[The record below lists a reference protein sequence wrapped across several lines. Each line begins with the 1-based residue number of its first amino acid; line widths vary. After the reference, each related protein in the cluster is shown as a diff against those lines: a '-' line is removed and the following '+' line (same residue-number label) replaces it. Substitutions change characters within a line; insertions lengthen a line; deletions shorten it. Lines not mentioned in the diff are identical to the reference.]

1 MAVACRVLSV
11 AKSSRYLLMPL
22 RFDRLLCN
30 TNTNSTSASSSNPL
44 ISRLLQVPVSQIK
57 TTLDSVDIFAFNS
70 FQFSWDALIT
80 SLQSSSPKK
89 AQLVLEW
96 RLDKML
102 KGNESCLDEYACLIA
117 LSGKVQNVPFAMHV
131 FTSMEAQGIKPNSA
145 VFNSLICACLC
156 SGFSSLGNVD
166 AMNKWYAAKTAAG
179 FSANVQTYESL
190 IHGSLKARDFD
201 SVDRFYEE
209 MMSLGIIPSIPILE
223 KVLEGLC
230 ARRKL
235 DQVKS
240 FLKFLLGG
248 GWKINEN
255 MAQKL
260 VKCYCEHGRVDELE
274 ELLET
279 LTKCNQSPE
288 VLLHF
293 FSGIIRLY
301 ALSDRLDDVEYS
313 VGRMGKQGLSFKSAE
328 DVEMVICS
336 YFRCEAYDRLNLF
349 LDHIKG
355 SNKLRRATYDFLVA
369 GYRRAGLSEKLD
381 SVINE
386 MKFAEYM

>member
-1 MAVACRVLSV
+1 MIESTFGLVIFYAAHICSIFLS
-11 AKSSRYLLMPL
+11 
-22 RFDRLLCN
+22 C
-30 TNTNSTSASSSNPL
+30 
-44 ISRLLQVPVSQIK
+44 Q
-57 TTLDSVDIFAFNS
+57 
-70 FQFSWDALIT
+70 
-80 SLQSSSPKK
+80 
-89 AQLVLEW
+89 VLEW

-131 FTSMEAQGIKPNSA
+131 FTSMEAQGIKPDSA
-145 VFNSLICACLC
+145 VFNSLICTCLC
-156 SGFSSLGNVD
+156 SGDVVTALSLFEIMVSSEEYKPNSKTYDAFISGFSSLGNVD

-179 FSANVQTYESL
+179 FSVNVQTYESL

-235 DQVKS
+235 DRVKS

-260 VKCYCEHGRVDELE
+260 VKCYCELGRVDELE
-274 ELLET
+274 EQLET

-336 YFRCEAYDRLNLF
+336 YFRCEAYDRLDLF

-355 SNKLRRATYDFLVA
+355 SYKLRRATYDFLVA
-369 GYRRAGLSEKLD
+369 GYRRAGLSGKLD